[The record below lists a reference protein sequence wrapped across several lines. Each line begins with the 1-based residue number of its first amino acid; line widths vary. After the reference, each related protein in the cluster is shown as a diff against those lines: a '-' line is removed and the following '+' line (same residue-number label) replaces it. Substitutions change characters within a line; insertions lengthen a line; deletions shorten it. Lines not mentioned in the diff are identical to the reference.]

1 MYPSSLSYCGQEGNV
16 PEKWEKYQLKYSG
29 FMPGVYFDVLVLISA
44 TECKKN
50 KTATYRGAFI

>member
-1 MYPSSLSYCGQEGNV
+1 
-16 PEKWEKYQLKYSG
+16 
-29 FMPGVYFDVLVLISA
+29 MPGVYFDVLVLISA